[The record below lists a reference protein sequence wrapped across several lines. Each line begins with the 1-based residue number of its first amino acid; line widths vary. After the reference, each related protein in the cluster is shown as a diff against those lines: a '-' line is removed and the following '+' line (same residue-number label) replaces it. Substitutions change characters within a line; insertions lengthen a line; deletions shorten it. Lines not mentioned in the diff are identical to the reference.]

1 MGMAEVEMVIG
12 SCCPHGFG
20 PVQWLYASTEL

>member
-1 MGMAEVEMVIG
+1 MGMAEEEMVIG
-12 SCCPHGFG
+12 SCCPHDVG